1 MFDILK
7 ISKELDF
14 DEVDSIDL
22 VQIMTNL
29 IPQVENTRQLIQ
41 YWENNCFRA
50 DDFEEIL
57 EQFDE
62 VTDIKEIGNRI
73 FVLSS
78 GKLVVIGIGSVDD
91 DIFKKESV

>member
-62 VTDIKEIGNRI
+62 VTNIKEIGNRI

>member
-7 ISKELDF
+7 ISKELEF
-14 DEVDSIDL
+14 SVTDSVDL
-22 VQIMTNL
+22 VHIML
-29 IPQVENTRQLIQ
+29 SLVPKIKNTEQLIK

-50 DDFEEIL
+50 DTFEEVL

-62 VTDIKEIGNRI
+62 VKDIKEVGSRI
-73 FVLSS
+73 FVLGS
-78 GKLVVIGIGSVDD
+78 GMLVVIGIGSIDD

>member
-7 ISKELDF
+7 ISKELEF
-14 DEVDSIDL
+14 SVTDSVDL
-22 VQIMTNL
+22 VHIML
-29 IPQVENTRQLIQ
+29 SLVPKIKNTEQLIK

-50 DDFEEIL
+50 DTFEEVL

-62 VTDIKEIGNRI
+62 VKDIKEVGSRI
-73 FVLSS
+73 FVLGS
-78 GKLVVIGIGSVDD
+78 GILVIIGIGSIDD

>member
-14 DEVDSIDL
+14 SETDTIDL
-22 VQIMTNL
+22 VQIMVNL
-29 IPQVENTRQLIQ
+29 IPQLENTKQVIQ

-62 VTDIKEIGNRI
+62 VTDIKEVGNRI
-73 FVLSS
+73 FVLGS
-78 GKLVVIGIGSVDD
+78 GKLVVIGIGSIEDNIYV
-91 DIFKKESV
+91 KENV

>member
-7 ISKELDF
+7 ISKELEF
-14 DEVDSIDL
+14 SVTDSVDL
-22 VQIMTNL
+22 VHIML
-29 IPQVENTRQLIQ
+29 SLVPKIKNTEQLIK

-50 DDFEEIL
+50 DTFEEIL

-62 VTDIKEIGNRI
+62 VKDIKEVGSRI
-73 FVLSS
+73 FVLGS
-78 GKLVVIGIGSVDD
+78 GMLVVIGIGSIDD